1 MIEEIEMLTCE
12 LHGVKIKRPYRMELT
27 KVNNREVLLAQ
38 PELYDH
44 EEVFHTISG
53 VPVIVERYDPRKIP
67 R

>member
-1 MIEEIEMLTCE
+1 MRNNDLLTCE
-12 LHGVKIKRPYRMELT
+12 LHGVKIQRPYRMELVR
-27 KVNNREVLLAQ
+27 KGDREVMMPQ

-53 VPVIVERYDPRKIP
+53 IPVIVERYDPRKIP